1 MWHAKCCTA
10 HNGDDDDESRSGE
23 RAYPKMPTLD
33 QALDETR
40 TGDLWLFRGASRPD
54 RTIQTL
60 TNSPVNHVGMTVAI
74 DDLPPLIWHAELG
87 DKLVDLWTGT
97 NHRGVQ
103 LNDLRQ
109 AVLQWTQHYRQRCWL
124 RQLTPH
130 ATREQENE
138 LLRVIARMDG
148 TAFPTT
154 MRLTGRWLRGRFPT
168 AYDWT
173 RGIPLVDR
181 KVRESTQRRK
191 ERQRVGLET
200 AYCAE
205 TVAITYEEMGLLT
218 TEKYSNWFDP
228 GSFWSGD
235 KLPLAPG
242 YQLGDEIEV
251 VVG

>member
-1 MWHAKCCTA
+1 ML
-10 HNGDDDDESRSGE
+10 
-23 RAYPKMPTLD
+23 TLE
-33 QALDETR
+33 QALNETR
-40 TGDLWLFRGASRPD
+40 TGDLWLFRGGSGPD
-54 RTIQTL
+54 RAIQTL

-109 AVLQWTQHYRQRCWL
+109 AVVQWSERYHQRCWL
-124 RQLTPH
+124 RQLMPH
-130 ATREQENE
+130 ATREQEDK

-154 MRLTGRWLRGRFPT
+154 ARLTGRWLRGRLPT

-173 RGIPLVDR
+173 KGIPFVDK

-205 TVAITYEEMGLLT
+205 TVGITYEEMGLVS
-218 TEKYSNWFDP
+218 TEKYANWFDP
-228 GSFWSGD
+228 GTFWSGD
-235 KLPLAPG
+235 TLPLAPG
-242 YQLGDEIEV
+242 YALGEEIEV
-251 VVG
+251 SIG